1 MHINRIG
8 LAKDVVETFEELKLG
23 KKIAYVVYDFS
34 DDKRNIVVEKKV
46 EKSAN
51 KTPEEQYDEFTKALP
66 EDQCRYAIYDFTYD
80 LPNGEGT
87 R

>member
-8 LAKDVVETFEELKLG
+8 LEKDVVESFEELKLG
-23 KKIAYVVYDFS
+23 KKHAYVIYDFS
-34 DDKRNIVVEKKV
+34 DDKRFIVVKKKV
-46 EKSAN
+46 EKSAD
-51 KTPEEQYDEFTKALP
+51 KTPEKQYEDFIEELP
-66 EDQCRYAIYDFTYD
+66 LDQCRYAIYDFTYD